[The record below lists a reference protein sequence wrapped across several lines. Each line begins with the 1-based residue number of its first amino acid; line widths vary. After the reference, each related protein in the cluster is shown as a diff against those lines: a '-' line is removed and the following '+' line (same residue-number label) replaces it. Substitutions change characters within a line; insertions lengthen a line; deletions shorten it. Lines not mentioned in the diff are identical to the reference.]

1 MVSDI
6 SRERPD
12 SSTAL
17 PRIRRR
23 QSADRLSTTTAPATA
38 RRVPLYRQF
47 AGLVRDPLHELE
59 AISRDSDGAVVQLDL
74 GLFRPYLVTHP
85 DHVHHVL
92 RERASNY
99 LREGMLW
106 SPVRRLIGNGIS
118 GEGPRWAPRRRL
130 LQPMFSAK
138 HIGSL
143 LPPLAQAI
151 TAAVA
156 DLDEYAQSGEAFD
169 LPAAMTRIVHRA
181 LISAFF
187 GDRVTAAD
195 ADRLGPAIATA
206 FTSLGARMVLPFVP
220 NQVPLPGDRAFRR
233 AVRTVDEV
241 MAPLV
246 RQRRLDNVDGD
257 LVTLLCQA
265 REEDGQ
271 LLDDQAVR
279 DDIVSIFVAA
289 TETTAMSLTWLWVAL
304 DANPDVAAKVRD
316 EVQSV
321 VGSDPLTPAHL
332 PDLRYLKM
340 VLQEQLRM
348 YPVAW
353 FFPRAVQA
361 PDVIGGVPVEAG
373 ATVILSPYL
382 TQRMERVWERP
393 HVFDPERFAPGRAAD
408 RHRFAYFPFAA
419 GPHQCLGN
427 HLFLAEAAL
436 VVAAMTSRFSPRLRC
451 PSPVTPRAA
460 VTLRPAQQV
469 EMTLA
474 AAVRP

>member
-1 MVSDI
+1 MVYDI

-12 SSTAL
+12 RSTAL
-17 PRIRRR
+17 PRIRR
-23 QSADRLSTTTAPATA
+23 ATNLGAPTAPATA

-47 AGLVRDPLHELE
+47 AGLVRNPLQEL
-59 AISRDSDGAVVQLDL
+59 AAVSRDCDGAVVQLDL
-74 GLFRPYLVTHP
+74 GLFRPYLVTDP
-85 DHVHHVL
+85 DDVRHVL
-92 RERASNY
+92 RERADNY

-106 SPVRRLIGNGIS
+106 SPVRRLIGSGIS

-138 HIGSL
+138 HIGAL

-151 TAAVA
+151 TEAVA
-156 DLDEYAQSGEAFD
+156 DLDPYAETGEPFD
-169 LPAAMTRIVHRA
+169 VPAAMTRIVHRA
-181 LISAFF
+181 LIRAFF
-187 GDRVTAAD
+187 GDRVTMAE

-220 NQVPLPGDRAFRR
+220 HQVPLPGDRAFRR

-241 MAPLV
+241 MVPLV
-246 RQRRLDNVDGD
+246 RQRRLDNEDGD

-265 REEDGQ
+265 RETDGQ
-271 LLDDQAVR
+271 LLDDQAIR

-289 TETTAMSLTWLWVAL
+289 TETTAMALTWLWVAL
-304 DANPDVAAKVRD
+304 DANPAVAAKVRD
-316 EVQSV
+316 EVGAV
-321 VGSDPLTPAHL
+321 VGSAPLAPAHL
-332 PDLRYLKM
+332 PNLRYLKM
-340 VLQEQLRM
+340 VLQELLRM

-361 PDVIGGVPVEAG
+361 PDVIGGTPVEAG
-373 ATVILSPYL
+373 ATVLLSPYL
-382 TQRMERVWERP
+382 TQRMERVWDRP
-393 HVFDPERFAPGRAAD
+393 QVFDPQRFAPGRAAG

-436 VVAAMTSRFSPRLRC
+436 VVAAMVSRFSTQLRC
-451 PSPVTPRAA
+451 ESPVTPRAA
-460 VTLRPAQQV
+460 VTLRPSQDVA
-469 EMTLA
+469 MTIA
-474 AAVRP
+474 PRVCP